1 MLYTIEFSLE
11 QLGQVKWIT
20 YPDLIP
26 TTVGFTELF
35 IIVSICADVFTTIWI
50 VNIIQSELS
59 HSDTCAPG
67 IMFDGRIAIRIPSKR
82 RMHAQI
88 FLAVLY

>member
-1 MLYTIEFSLE
+1 MDNIPVSH
-11 QLGQVKWIT
+11 
-20 YPDLIP
+20 PDNGRFYR
-26 TTVGFTELF
+26 TFYH
-35 IIVSICADVFTTIWI
+35 SINLCDVFTTIWI

-67 IMFDGRIAIRIPSKR
+67 IMFDGRIVIRIPSKR
-82 RMHAQI
+82 RVHAQI